1 VSRLVAVDVGGTF
14 TDVVAVEHGE
24 TTRILTS
31 KIATDLVASDTSV
44 LAGAEAVGVEHA
56 SVFNLASTAG
66 LNAVITRRLPKIGV
80 LVTEGERDVLDGGNA
95 ARPVEFLT
103 DPTWHRPFSD
113 RARPLVPRYLRR
125 EVPELL
131 DHHGAVHRPMD
142 EDVVRRHLRVMRDCG
157 VQGVAVCL
165 DRSWMNPVHELRVL
179 EIVREELGDIEC
191 CISSEVSPLSRT
203 YPRLLS
209 TVINTF
215 MRILYLA
222 YTERLERGLRNLD
235 FGGAFNY
242 ADCRA
247 MLVPAAHAM
256 DRPYRLVAGGP
267 AGGTVSSA
275 HFGST
280 IGDGNIICVD
290 VGGTSCDI
298 SVVLDGEPWVSSTS
312 ELEFDL
318 EVNALSVDIITLGAG
333 GGSIVAMSPTG
344 AIEVG
349 PESAGA
355 SPGPACYGKG
365 GTAPAT
371 TDTALLMGII
381 DPDGFAGGAMKL
393 DPALSLQ
400 AFEQLDTHM
409 TLEQRVSY
417 AWRIALNNI
426 AEGIFNIAIRRGI
439 DPREFSLMAFGAA
452 GPMMLPSMLD
462 LVPLRRVI
470 VPPHPGLFSALGL
483 LSSDQVFTEERS
495 IACVLDEAGMATM
508 ESAFA
513 DMEATLMKR
522 IDDPGDD
529 VRVERSFDGRLQ
541 GQGWETPFV
550 PAPAS
555 VGADGVEALCQAFH
569 DVYEVR
575 NGNRFPALPVEVVTL
590 RVNVV
595 VPATKV
601 DYPTLAS
608 AEAATQ
614 DAVAGRPV
622 PLRFVD
628 GGETEAMGYDRSSLL
643 AGQRLAG
650 PAIVREATSTTF
662 LPAGTEAVVGAFG
675 ELVIEQ
681 APTRSES

>member
-1 VSRLVAVDVGGTF
+1 VTRLVAVDVGGTF

-24 TTRILTS
+24 ITRIHTA
-31 KIATDLVASDTSV
+31 KIATDLVSSDTSV
-44 LAGAEAVGVEHA
+44 LAGARAVGVELA

-66 LNAVITRRLPKIGV
+66 LNAVITRKLPKIGV
-80 LVTEGERDVLDGGNA
+80 LVTEGERDVLDGGNG

-103 DPTWHRPFSD
+103 DPTWHRAFSD

-131 DHHGAVHRPMD
+131 DHHGAVYRPLD
-142 EDVVRRHLRVMRDCG
+142 EEAVRKHLRVMRRCG
-157 VQGVAVCL
+157 VQGVAVSL
-165 DRSWMNPVHELRVL
+165 NRSWMNPLHELRVL

-191 CISSEVSPLSRT
+191 CISSEVSPLSRS

-209 TVINTF
+209 TVVNTF
-215 MRILYLA
+215 MRILYLS
-222 YTERLERGLRNLD
+222 YTERLERGLHELD

-256 DRPYRLVAGGP
+256 ERPYRLVAGGP

-275 HFGST
+275 HFGSL
-280 IGDGNIICVD
+280 IDDGNLICVD

-298 SVVLDGEPWVSSTS
+298 SVVLNGQPWVSSTF

-333 GGSIVAMSPTG
+333 GGSMVAMTPTG
-344 AIEVG
+344 DIRVG

-365 GTAPAT
+365 GSAPST

-381 DPDGFAGGAMKL
+381 DANGFAGGAMKL

-400 AFEQLDTHM
+400 AFEHLDTNM
-409 TLEQRVSY
+409 PLEQRVSY
-417 AWRIALNNI
+417 AWRIALNNV

-439 DPREFSLMAFGAA
+439 DPRDFSLMAFGAA

-495 IACVLDEAGMATM
+495 ISCGLDEQAMLKMEQVFATM
-508 ESAFA
+508 EAA
-513 DMEATLMKR
+513 LLKR
-522 IDDPGDD
+522 IHDPETA
-529 VRVERSFDGRLQ
+529 VRFERSFDGRLQ

-550 PAPAS
+550 PSPS
-555 VGADGVEALCQAFH
+555 PLEPGGVDGLVEAFH
-569 DVYEVR
+569 DVYELR
-575 NGNRFPALPVEVVTL
+575 NGNRFASLPVEVQTL
-590 RVNVV
+590 RVN
-595 VPATKV
+595 AIISAAKV
-601 DYPTLAS
+601 EYPLIES
-608 AEAATQ
+608 APVDDTPT
-614 DAVAGRPV
+614 GRPV
-622 PLRFVD
+622 PLRYLYGDDV
-628 GGETEAMGYDRSSLL
+628 EATEYQRSTLRV
-643 AGQRLAG
+643 GHRIAG
-650 PAIVREATSTTF
+650 PAIIREDMSTTF
-662 LPAGTEAVVGAFG
+662 IPTGHEAVVGAYG
-675 ELVIEQ
+675 ELVI
-681 APTRSES
+681 S

>member
-1 VSRLVAVDVGGTF
+1 MNRLVAVDVGGTF
-14 TDVVAVEHGE
+14 TDVVAVEHGD
-24 TTRILTS
+24 TVRILTS

-44 LAGAEAVGVEHA
+44 LAGAKAVGVDQA

-66 LNAVITRRLPKIGV
+66 LNAVITRKLPKIGV

-95 ARPVEFLT
+95 GRPVEFLT
-103 DPTWHRPFSD
+103 DPTWHRAFSD

-131 DHHGAVHRPMD
+131 DHHGAVYRPLD
-142 EDVVRRHLRVMRDCG
+142 EDVVRKHLRVMKQCG
-157 VQGVAVCL
+157 VEGVAVSL
-165 DRSWMNPVHELRVL
+165 TRSWMNPVHELRVL
-179 EIVREELGDIEC
+179 ELIREELGDIEC
-191 CISSEVSPLSRT
+191 CISSEVSPLSRP
-203 YPRLLS
+203 YPRLVS
-209 TVINTF
+209 TVVNTF
-215 MRILYLA
+215 MRLLYLT
-222 YTERLERGLRNLD
+222 YTERLDRGLRELD
-235 FGGAFNY
+235 FGGSFNY

-280 IGDGNIICVD
+280 IGDGNVICVD

-298 SVVLDGEPWVSSTS
+298 SVVLDGQPWVSSTF

-333 GGSIVAMSPTG
+333 GGSIVSMTPTG
-344 AIEVG
+344 DIKVG

-365 GTAPAT
+365 GVAPTT
-371 TDTALLMGII
+371 TDTALLMGIL
-381 DPDGFAGGAMKL
+381 DPDGFAGGAMHL

-400 AFEQLDTHM
+400 AFEQLDTKM
-409 TLEQRVSY
+409 TVEQRVSY
-417 AWRIALNNI
+417 AWRIALNNV

-439 DPREFSLMAFGAA
+439 DPRDFSLMAFGAA

-483 LSSDQVFTEERS
+483 LSSDQVFTEEKS
-495 IACVLDEAGMATM
+495 ISCKLDAAGMA
-508 ESAFA
+508 A
-513 DMEATLMKR
+513 MEAEFAGMEALLKKR
-522 IDDPGDD
+522 LPSSDTD
-529 VRVERSFDGRLQ
+529 VRFERSFDGRLE
-541 GQGWETPFV
+541 GQGFETPFI
-550 PAPAS
+550 PAPAP
-555 VGADGVEALCQAFH
+555 VTADAVEPLTAAFH

-575 NGNRFPALPVEVVTL
+575 NGNRFAMLPVEVLTV
-590 RVNVV
+590 RVNAV

-601 DYPTLAS
+601 DYPAI
-608 AEAATQ
+608 
-614 DAVAGRPV
+614 DVAGPDDTAAGHPV
-622 PLRFVD
+622 PLRFLDGVD
-628 GGETEAMGYDRSSLL
+628 AGAMQYDRAALR
-643 AGQRLAG
+643 AGHRITG
-650 PAIVREATSTTF
+650 PAIIREDMSTTF
-662 LPAGTEAVVGAFG
+662 VPAGHDAVVGTYG
-675 ELVIEQ
+675 EIVIE
-681 APTRSES
+681 

>member
-1 VSRLVAVDVGGTF
+1 MKRLVAVDVGGTF

-24 TTRILTS
+24 TTRIYTS
-31 KIATDLVASDTSV
+31 KIATDLVASETSV
-44 LAGAEAVGVEHA
+44 LAGAKEVGVDLA

-66 LNAVITRRLPKIGV
+66 LNAVITRKLPKIGV
-80 LVTEGERDVLDGGNA
+80 LVTEGERDVLDGGSTG
-95 ARPVEFLT
+95 RPVEFLT
-103 DPTWHRPFSD
+103 DPTWHRAFSD

-125 EVPELL
+125 GVPELL
-131 DHHGAVHRPMD
+131 DHHGAIYRPLD
-142 EDVVRRHLRVMRDCG
+142 EDAVRAQLRVFQRCG
-157 VQGVAVCL
+157 VQGIAVSL
-165 DRSWMNPVHELRVL
+165 NRSWMNPVHELRVL
-179 EIVREELGDIEC
+179 EIVREEMGDIEC

-209 TVINTF
+209 TVVNTF
-215 MRILYLA
+215 MRLLYRT
-222 YTERLERGLRNLD
+222 YTARLEEGLRELK
-235 FGGAFNY
+235 FEGAFNY

-256 DRPYRLVAGGP
+256 ERPYRLVAGGP

-275 HFGST
+275 HFGSM

-298 SVVLDGEPWVSSTS
+298 SVVLDGEPWVSATF

-333 GGSIVAMSPTG
+333 GGSIVSMTPTG
-344 AIEVG
+344 DIKVG

-365 GTAPAT
+365 GVSPAT

-381 DPDGFAGGAMKL
+381 DPNGFAGGAMKL

-400 AFEQLDTHM
+400 AFENLDTKM

-417 AWRIALNNI
+417 AWRIALNNV

-439 DPREFSLMAFGAA
+439 DPRDFSLMAFGAA

-495 IACVLDEAGMATM
+495 VSCDLNEAGMAVM
-508 ESAFA
+508 EETFA
-513 DMEATLMKR
+513 ALEATLAAR
-522 IDDPGDD
+522 VGGSESD
-529 VRVERSFDGRLQ
+529 VRFDRSFDGRLQ

-550 PAPAS
+550 PAPAPIT
-555 VGADGVEALCQAFH
+555 ADSVEALTTAFH

-575 NGNRFPALPVEVVTL
+575 NGNRFAMLPVEVLTL
-590 RVNVV
+590 RVNAV
-595 VPATKV
+595 VPAIKV
-601 DYPTLAS
+601 DYPPVGNA
-608 AEAATQ
+608 AEGDKPTGRPMPIRYLYG
-614 DAVAGRPV
+614 DAV
-622 PLRFVD
+622 
-628 GGETEAMGYDRSSLL
+628 EAIEYDRSLL
-643 AGQRLAG
+643 RTGHRVPG
-650 PAIVREATSTTF
+650 PAIIREAMSTTF
-662 LPAGTEAVVGAFG
+662 IPAGHEAVVGTYG
-675 ELVIEQ
+675 ELVIE
-681 APTRSES
+681 